1 MLRTLSGLSLLKP
14 APLRKRLWQ
23 AGIAMALV
31 IFTIAGSNLV
41 LSQQRRVSSEMLGH
55 DFLPFYTAGM
65 LVRQRPAGPALR
77 PWHDQAVERE
87 IAHKNDLEIGKSF
100 GPFWNPPVYAWTFA
114 ELSRLPYREA
124 LLCWTLVNVA
134 ALLIAVML
142 MLRMLPPDLDW
153 RTTLLVPLLLFVS
166 MPFVQAITHGQNT
179 FTHSCW
185 WR

>member
-1 MLRTLSGLSLLKP
+1 MLRALSGLSLLKP

-65 LVRQRPAGPALR
+65 LVRNDCADLLYDLGTIK
-77 PWHDQAVERE
+77 AVERE
-87 IAHKNDLEIGKSF
+87 IAHKNGLEIGKSF
-100 GPFWNPPVYAWTFA
+100 GPFWNPPWYAWTFA

-134 ALLIAVML
+134 A
-142 MLRMLPPDLDW
+142 
-153 RTTLLVPLLLFVS
+153 
-166 MPFVQAITHGQNT
+166 
-179 FTHSCW
+179 
-185 WR
+185 